1 MNGSKDL
8 IKDSAILIQGLNALL
23 SRNRDAQ
30 KGYVEASN
38 HINLKELSKWML
50 DYSVQRQLFSNQLD
64 LEIRRLG
71 GTPED
76 GTSAL
81 GEMHRVWI
89 DLRGEITNN
98 DPFAMLE
105 ECLRGEEKAVE
116 DYDAVLRQYHKDM
129 PQPTM
134 DMLNRHK
141 SKIILAISQI
151 KAMLKSYVPIGQDS

>member
-1 MNGSKDL
+1 MTVSKE
-8 IKDSAILIQGLNALL
+8 LIQSLNDLL

-64 LEIRRLG
+64 MEIRRLG
-71 GTPED
+71 GMPDD
-76 GTSAL
+76 GTSAM
-81 GEMHRVWI
+81 GELHRIWI
-89 DLRGEITNN
+89 DLKGEITNN
-98 DPFAMLE
+98 DPHAMLE
-105 ECLRGEEKAVE
+105 ECQRGEERALE
-116 DYDAVLRQYHKDM
+116 DYDATLKKYFRTM
-129 PQPTM
+129 PQQTM

-151 KAMLKSYVPIGQDS
+151 KAMLKAYVPVEHS

>member
-1 MNGSKDL
+1 MTVSKE
-8 IKDSAILIQGLNALL
+8 LIQGLNDLL

-64 LEIRRLG
+64 MEIRRLG
-71 GTPED
+71 GMPDD
-76 GTSAL
+76 GTSAM
-81 GEMHRVWI
+81 GELHRIWI
-89 DLRGEITNN
+89 DLKGEITNN
-98 DPFAMLE
+98 DPHAMLE
-105 ECLRGEEKAVE
+105 ECQRGEERALE
-116 DYDAVLRQYHKDM
+116 DYDATLKKYFRTM
-129 PQPTM
+129 PQQTM

-151 KAMLKSYVPIGQDS
+151 KAMLKAYVPVEHS